1 MTDDTE
7 YTVIRYDLDISKVIT
22 GDPMTTIINMCEL
35 LNCIVGT
42 MVLPDEESEQGFLS
56 TPMSKFYKKIEHV
69 EKEGD

>member
-22 GDPMTTIINMCEL
+22 GDVMTTIANMCEL

-56 TPMSKFYKKIEHV
+56 TPMSQFYKKIEHV